1 MDDATQMLQP
11 SLPSGVPDDSR
22 RTVPYRRGDCE
33 QLWKDHAA
41 RSDATCSHQGG
52 TQGVMGVVCGLSVVC
67 VGWCGGCGVCGLSVV
82 GVVCVGWCGGC
93 GVWARVW

>member
-22 RTVPYRRGDCE
+22 WTVPYRRGDCE
-33 QLWKDHAA
+33 QLWEDHAA
-41 RSDATCSHQGG
+41 RSDATCPHQGG

-67 VGWCGGCGVCGLSVV
+67 VVCVDWCGVCGLVWCV
-82 GVVCVGWCGGC
+82 WAGVMGVVCV
-93 GVWARVW
+93 